1 MKDLLKNLGLISILA
16 GVVILSIAVFK
27 ETQTNTKLIVS
38 LILVIAG
45 LLGHI
50 LLNKYIE

>member
-1 MKDLLKNLGLISILA
+1 MKELLKNIGLILILL

-27 ETQTNTKLIVS
+27 ETQTNVKLTIS
-38 LILVIAG
+38 LILVVVG

-50 LLNKYIE
+50 LLNKYID